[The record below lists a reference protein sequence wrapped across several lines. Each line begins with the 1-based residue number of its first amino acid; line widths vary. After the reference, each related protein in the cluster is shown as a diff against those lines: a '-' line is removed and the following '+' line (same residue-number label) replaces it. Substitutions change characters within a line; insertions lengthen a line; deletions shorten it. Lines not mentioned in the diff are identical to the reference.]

1 MKSKYKLGS
10 EDKLTSEHLPEV
22 SKLAGIGEGVKIWAF
37 SKVCDNSLVGE
48 NTIVGRSVY
57 IGPGVLIGANCKI
70 QNGALLYEPARLGNG
85 VFIGPGVI
93 LTNDL
98 NPRAVTTE
106 FEMKSEADW
115 KKQGVDIGDGA
126 SIGAGS
132 VCVAPVSIGKW
143 AMVGAGSVV
152 IRDVPDH
159 AIVVGNPAVQIGW
172 VGKSGFRLKKV
183 NHENFKCE
191 KSNETYRLID
201 GDLNLIQN
209 KD

>member
-1 MKSKYKLGS
+1 MES
-10 EDKLTSEHLPEV
+10 EQVSEV
-22 SKLAGIGEGVKIWAF
+22 SQLARISDGVKIWAF
-37 SKVCDNSLVGE
+37 SKVCDDAQVGK

-57 IGPGVLIGANCKI
+57 VGPGVLIGANCKI
-70 QNGALLYEPARLGNG
+70 QNGALLYEPAQLGNG

-98 NPRAVTTE
+98 NPRAITTK
-106 FEMKSEADW
+106 FELKSQADW
-115 KKQGVDIGDGA
+115 KKQGVIIGDGA

-132 VCVAPVSIGKW
+132 VCVAPVNVGKW

-172 VGKSGFRLKKV
+172 VGRSGFRLKK
-183 NHENFKCE
+183 EDSEYFICE
-191 KSNETYRLID
+191 QTHETYRLID
-201 GDLNLIQN
+201 GTLTLI
-209 KD
+209 